1 MIYILVNTCFMIC
14 SSWSM
19 FHQELIPL
27 REIFQKNG
35 YPDNFI
41 DRYFKQFLIRIHI
54 LKEKVPTVE
63 RKPLRLVLPYLET
76 ICLQTRIKLL
86 KSIKRVLN
94 CCKVKVISKSQ
105 SKLCNNF
112 RFKDPVTQ
120 ILTSALVYKF
130 QCGSCNKYYHGE
142 CMRHLA
148 QRSGEHIGNSPS
160 TNKSVY
166 PRQASAV
173 CHHLL
178 NCNYSPTFQYFSALC
193 HDNKKHLLELKESLL
208 IMRDRSSMNR
218 NVRSA
223 LLYLFE

>member
-1 MIYILVNTCFMIC
+1 MIY
-14 SSWSM
+14 
-19 FHQELIPL
+19 LIPL

-41 DRYFKQFLIRIHI
+41 DRYFKQFLNRIHI
-54 LKEKVPTVE
+54 LKEKVPTGE
-63 RKPLRLVLPYLET
+63 RKPVRSVIPYLKT

-94 CCKVKVISKSQ
+94 CYKLKVSFKSQ

-120 ILTSALVYKF
+120 ILTSGLVYKF
-130 QCGSCNKYYHGE
+130 QCGSCNEYQYGE

-148 QRSGEHIGNSPS
+148 LRSGEHIDNSPS
-160 TNKSVY
+160 TNKRVH

-178 NCNYSPTFQYFSALC
+178 NCNYSPTFQDFSALC
-193 HDNKKHLLELKESLL
+193 HENKKYLLELKESLL
-208 IMRDRSSMNR
+208 IMGDRSSMYR

-223 LLYLFE
+223 LLYLFEGVPVILFGAFCESL